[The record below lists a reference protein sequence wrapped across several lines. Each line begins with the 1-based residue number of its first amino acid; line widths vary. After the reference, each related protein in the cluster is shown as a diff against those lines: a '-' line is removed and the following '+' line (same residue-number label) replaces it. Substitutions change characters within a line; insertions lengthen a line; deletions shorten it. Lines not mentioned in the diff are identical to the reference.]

1 MAKAPWFKFY
11 AADFLS
17 DPDVMGMTAEQIG
30 WYGLMLLM
38 SWTNTPQGYITTD
51 EQVLSTCCHC
61 ADALYFN
68 RQARS
73 VLKKFQTTEDG
84 QFYFHPKMVE
94 QAEHMGQLA
103 EKKSKAGKIGA
114 DARRQVKPNTCS
126 TPVKQVLT
134 DSDSD
139 SDITTTPLPPQAGER
154 RKRRTKT
161 QILSP
166 YPPEVSALVNEIL
179 PGWPKTQPK
188 DNAPIRLDVP
198 MTAERIDGLLKEPGV
213 TAEILKQAARGY
225 LSEKKNYYRAPQFFF
240 GPSSGEK
247 TPPWIAYARM
257 SVHQEAGRGL

>member
-114 DARRQVKPNTCS
+114 DSRRQQKPNACS
-126 TPVKQVLT
+126 TPVT

-139 SDITTTPLPPQAGER
+139 VDTDKKNRAKRSTSFPDGYQPNQSHKDFAISLGVNLREAFAAFRDFHQSKGSAFKDWDAALRTWLRNERKFDKSSPTRRPADIPVHTTVSCDECSDQFPVEHIGRHMTKNPVRQFCSEKCLNEYQER
-154 RKRRTKT
+154 
-161 QILSP
+161 L
-166 YPPEVSALVNEIL
+166 VSA
-179 PGWPKTQPK
+179 
-188 DNAPIRLDVP
+188 
-198 MTAERIDGLLKEPGV
+198 
-213 TAEILKQAARGY
+213 
-225 LSEKKNYYRAPQFFF
+225 
-240 GPSSGEK
+240 
-247 TPPWIAYARM
+247 
-257 SVHQEAGRGL
+257 